1 MCSSACSG
9 DLQILIPDRIFKPEC
24 QIHRIK
30 FGLSQT
36 PIEILIIFDPEQ
48 CQVNR
53 RPVKFI
59 FEVPAAKKGGLAHQI
74 TNRSSS
80 RSNTWFFFFSPSFT
94 FLPARLTRVRL
105 HTAVEDT
112 LSFSFCSSSSPPP
125 LSPFFPC
132 RPPNSERALLECWS
146 LRSGPCQQ
154 YTFWK
159 LCQQYILLT
168 QFKKTACARAVT
180 RKKGHFFFFHDSKEG
195 KDDAEKARWKEVFA
209 APSPY
214 WINYF

>member
-36 PIEILIIFDPEQ
+36 PIKILIIFDPEQ

-74 TNRSSS
+74 TNRSW
-80 RSNTWFFFFSPSFT
+80 SNTHFISLVLPSH
-94 FLPARLTRVRL
+94 FLPPRLTRVRL
-105 HTAVEDT
+105 HTAAEDT
-112 LSFSFCSSSSPPP
+112 FFFSFCSSSSPPP
-125 LSPFFPC
+125 LSPVFPC
-132 RPPNSERALLECWS
+132 RPPNPERALLECWS
-146 LRSGPCQQ
+146 LHSGPCQQ
-154 YTFWK
+154 YTF
-159 LCQQYILLT
+159 
-168 QFKKTACARAVT
+168 
-180 RKKGHFFFFHDSKEG
+180 
-195 KDDAEKARWKEVFA
+195 
-209 APSPY
+209 
-214 WINYF
+214 